1 MSQNYQN
8 NPSQYPKKEE
18 TKEPDFSLILLI
30 WLPLAIASFMFPR
43 IAVREN
49 IWKFK
54 EIDRKYYFL
63 VFFSGATGLLIQL
76 VAIRSLL
83 SLHFREALTLLVISW
98 VVLIPSVI
106 PVITYNLTLVQN
118 KLFLGR
124 LPLHLIGAIKGAV
137 LRSAFSLASDRYK
150 KLNSL
155 LPLRDGNKQE
165 IVGLS
170 AHPKDYRSR
179 RLRKDFPKRSV
190 LSEYISDDYIL
201 FNQRKDSPEHQL
213 VIGETGSG
221 KSRLLSRLALAGLA
235 DDWKVVVIDFKG
247 GKEEK
252 ELFSNLGRFLPDRR
266 IKVVNFP
273 DQPFEIFIG
282 SHKDIADKMIGFLPP
297 LTNSPADFYIYRQMR
312 AIRSVVENHNLLIP
326 KTAEEVL
333 SRIKNGAKFG
343 ATNEERLWFKTKD
356 KGQELCDLLEAEIS
370 QYFAPMMRQVGWKLN
385 GGTTWSDDWDVLVV
399 SLDGSLRGDVL
410 VGEIL
415 LMDFDMFLRKSNR
428 YTDPRN
434 FLVIVDEA
442 GALNTIGGSRNLN
455 SLISRSRSAGVGIV
469 IASQTVL
476 GLGNIGDELIE
487 GIPVRWLGRSS
498 SPQKIIDLVGTEDV
512 IEGNF
517 DHGEDGWNPATSA
530 KAQKAYIVDPDAI
543 RSLPTFVWNLSKGGK
558 NVYVYAPPLN

>member
-1 MSQNYQN
+1 MSKNYQN
-8 NPSQYPKKEE
+8 QKPQFPEKEE
-18 TKEPDFSLILLI
+18 SKEPDLSPLLLI
-30 WLPLAIASFMFPR
+30 WLPLAIASFIFPR
-43 IAVREN
+43 IAVRER

-54 EIDRKYYFL
+54 ELNKRIYFL
-63 VFFSGATGLLIQL
+63 VVFSGILGLLIQW
-76 VAIRSLL
+76 VALKALIA
-83 SLHFREALTLLVISW
+83 LHFKQSLILLVISW
-98 VVLIPSVI
+98 VVLTPSAI
-106 PVITYNLTLVQN
+106 PVITYNLTLVQD

-124 LPLHLIGAIKGAV
+124 LPLHLIAAIKGAV
-137 LRSAFSLASDRYK
+137 LRSAFSLAIDRYK
-150 KLNSL
+150 KLNLL
-155 LPLRDGNKQE
+155 LPLRDKNKKE

-170 AHPKDYRSR
+170 AQPKDYRSR
-179 RLRKDFPKRSV
+179 RLRKDFPKRTV
-190 LSEYISDDYIL
+190 LVDYISDDYIL
-201 FNQRKDSPEHQL
+201 FNQRKESPEHQL

-235 DDWKVVVIDFKG
+235 DDWKIVVIDFKG

-252 ELFSNLGRFLPDRR
+252 QLFSDLGKYLPDRR

-273 DQPFEIFIG
+273 DQPFEIFMG
-282 SHKDIADKMIGFLPP
+282 THKDIADKMIGFLPP
-297 LTNSPADFYIYRQMR
+297 LTNTPADFYIYRQMR
-312 AIRSVVENHNLLIP
+312 AIRAVIENPNLSIP

-343 ATNEERLWFKTKD
+343 STNEERLWFKTKD

-385 GGTTWSDDWDVLVV
+385 GGITWSDDWDILVV
-399 SLDGSLRGDVL
+399 SLDGSLSGDVL

-415 LMDFDMFLRKSNR
+415 LMDFDMFLRKNSR
-428 YTDPRN
+428 YIDPRN

-455 SLISRSRSAGVGIV
+455 SLISRSRSAGVGVV

-476 GLGNIGDELIE
+476 GLGKIGDELIE
-487 GIPVRWLGRSS
+487 GIPIRWLGRSS

-517 DHGEDGWNPATSA
+517 DHGDDGWNPATSA

-543 RSLPTFVWNLSKGGK
+543 RSLPTFVWNLSKAGK

>member
-1 MSQNYQN
+1 MSKNYQN
-8 NPSQYPKKEE
+8 QNPQFPKKEE
-18 TKEPDFSLILLI
+18 SKEPDLSPLLLI
-30 WLPLAIASFMFPR
+30 WLPLAIASFLFPR
-43 IAVREN
+43 IAVRER

-54 EIDRKYYFL
+54 ELNKRIYLL
-63 VFFSGATGLLIQL
+63 VILSGIVGLLIQW
-76 VAIRSLL
+76 VALKTLL
-83 SLHFREALTLLVISW
+83 ALHFKQAFILLAISW
-98 VVLIPSVI
+98 VVLIPSAI
-106 PVITYNLTLVQN
+106 PVITHNLTIVQD

-124 LPLHLIGAIKGAV
+124 LPLHLIAAIKGAV
-137 LRSAFSLASDRYK
+137 LRSAFSLAIDRYK
-150 KLNSL
+150 ELNLL
-155 LPLRDGNKQE
+155 LPLRDKNKKE

-170 AHPKDYRSR
+170 AQPKDYRSR
-179 RLRKDFPKRSV
+179 RLRKDFPKRTV
-190 LSEYISDDYIL
+190 LVDYISDDYIL
-201 FNQRKDSPEHQL
+201 FNQRKESPEHQL

-235 DDWKVVVIDFKG
+235 DDWKIVVIDFKG

-252 ELFSNLGRFLPDRR
+252 QLFSDLGKYLPDRR

-273 DQPFEIFIG
+273 DQPFEIFMG
-282 SHKDIADKMIGFLPP
+282 THKDIADKMIGFLPP
-297 LTNSPADFYIYRQMR
+297 LTNTPADFYIYRQMR
-312 AIRSVVENHNLLIP
+312 AIRAVIENPNLSIP

-343 ATNEERLWFKTKD
+343 STNEERLWFKTKD

-385 GGTTWSDDWDVLVV
+385 GGITWSDDWDILVV
-399 SLDGSLRGDVL
+399 SLDGSLSCDVL

-415 LMDFDMFLRKSNR
+415 LMDFDMFLRKNSR

-455 SLISRSRSAGVGIV
+455 SLISRSRSAGVGVV

-476 GLGNIGDELIE
+476 GLGKIGDELIE
-487 GIPVRWLGRSS
+487 GIPIRWLGRSS

-517 DHGEDGWNPATSA
+517 DHGDDGWNPATSA

-543 RSLPTFVWNLSKGGK
+543 RSLPTFVWNLSKAGK

>member
-1 MSQNYQN
+1 MSKNYQN
-8 NPSQYPKKEE
+8 QNPQFPKKEE
-18 TKEPDFSLILLI
+18 SKEPDLSPLLLI
-30 WLPLAIASFMFPR
+30 WLPLAIASFLFPR
-43 IAVREN
+43 IAVRER

-54 EIDRKYYFL
+54 ELNKRIYLL
-63 VFFSGATGLLIQL
+63 VILSGIVGLLIQW
-76 VAIRSLL
+76 VALKTLL
-83 SLHFREALTLLVISW
+83 ALHFKQAFILLAISW
-98 VVLIPSVI
+98 VVLIPSAI
-106 PVITYNLTLVQN
+106 PVITHNLTIVQD

-124 LPLHLIGAIKGAV
+124 LPLHLIAAIKGAV
-137 LRSAFSLASDRYK
+137 LRSAFSLAIDRYK
-150 KLNSL
+150 ELNLL
-155 LPLRDGNKQE
+155 LPLRDKNKKE

-170 AHPKDYRSR
+170 AQPKDYRSR
-179 RLRKDFPKRSV
+179 RLRKDFPKRTV
-190 LSEYISDDYIL
+190 LVDYISDDYIL
-201 FNQRKDSPEHQL
+201 FNQRKESPEHQL

-235 DDWKVVVIDFKG
+235 DDWKIVVIDFKG

-252 ELFSNLGRFLPDRR
+252 QLFSNLGKYLPDRR

-297 LTNSPADFYIYRQMR
+297 LTNTPADFYIYRQMR
-312 AIRSVVENHNLLIP
+312 AIRAVIENPNLPIP

-343 ATNEERLWFKTKD
+343 STNEERLWFKTKD

-385 GGTTWSDDWDVLVV
+385 GGITWSDDWDILVV
-399 SLDGSLRGDVL
+399 SLDGSLSGDVL

-415 LMDFDMFLRKSNR
+415 LMDFDMFLRKNSR

-455 SLISRSRSAGVGIV
+455 SLISRSRSAGVGVV

-476 GLGNIGDELIE
+476 GLGKIGDELIE
-487 GIPVRWLGRSS
+487 GIPIRWLGRSS

-517 DHGEDGWNPATSA
+517 DHGDDGWNSATSA

-543 RSLPTFVWNLSKGGK
+543 RSLPTIVWNLSKAGK

>member
-1 MSQNYQN
+1 MSKNYQN
-8 NPSQYPKKEE
+8 QNPQFPKKEE
-18 TKEPDFSLILLI
+18 SKEPDLSPLLLI
-30 WLPLAIASFMFPR
+30 WLPLAIASFLFPR
-43 IAVREN
+43 IAVRER

-54 EIDRKYYFL
+54 ELNKRIYLL
-63 VFFSGATGLLIQL
+63 VILSGIVGLLIHW
-76 VAIRSLL
+76 VALKTLL
-83 SLHFREALTLLVISW
+83 ALHFKQAFILLAISW
-98 VVLIPSVI
+98 VVLIPSAI
-106 PVITYNLTLVQN
+106 PVITHNLTIVQD

-124 LPLHLIGAIKGAV
+124 LPLHLIAAIKGAV
-137 LRSAFSLASDRYK
+137 LRSAFSLAIDRYK
-150 KLNSL
+150 ELNLL
-155 LPLRDGNKQE
+155 LPLRDKNKKE

-170 AHPKDYRSR
+170 AQPKDYRSR
-179 RLRKDFPKRSV
+179 RLRKDFPKRTV
-190 LSEYISDDYIL
+190 LVDYISDDYIL
-201 FNQRKDSPEHQL
+201 FNQRKESPEHQL

-235 DDWKVVVIDFKG
+235 DDWKIVVIDFKG

-252 ELFSNLGRFLPDRR
+252 QLFSNLGKYLPDRR

-297 LTNSPADFYIYRQMR
+297 LTNTPADFYIYRQMR
-312 AIRSVVENHNLLIP
+312 AIRAVIENPNLPIP

-343 ATNEERLWFKTKD
+343 STNEERLWFKTKD

-385 GGTTWSDDWDVLVV
+385 GGITWSDDWDILVV
-399 SLDGSLRGDVL
+399 SLDGSLSGDVL

-415 LMDFDMFLRKSNR
+415 LMDFDMFLRKNSR

-455 SLISRSRSAGVGIV
+455 SLISRSRSAGVGVV

-476 GLGNIGDELIE
+476 GLGKIGDELIE
-487 GIPVRWLGRSS
+487 GIPIRWLGRSS

-517 DHGEDGWNPATSA
+517 DHGDDGWNSATSA

-543 RSLPTFVWNLSKGGK
+543 RSLPTFVWNLSKAGK